1 MDWGSVSR
9 RWIGPPFDRAGCN
22 GGRLIISRSV
32 DAAISNDTDLV
43 APSRTV
49 TAERS
54 TLVCIVCPGCG
65 PVLRPGDRAFA
76 FRGPVR

>member
-1 MDWGSVSR
+1 MV
-9 RWIGPPFDRAGCN
+9 
-22 GGRLIISRSV
+22 ISRSV

-43 APSRTV
+43 APIRTV

-54 TLVCIVCPGCG
+54 TPACIVCPGCG

-76 FRGPVR
+76 FRPNTTLRAGMASDRRAETGCLVKHLNSAR